1 MTTEQIKAASGVV
14 LGVKVDKVEEK
25 RLRTFAKTLGL
36 KVPKGIEAAIT
47 SVTERMLEDR
57 KKPDAGEYI
66 ACETCDGISSKD
78 LACCPYCGE
87 GGDVDDDEDE
97 KAEATPAGPE
107 EEHGK
112 KSNGLAIVNGKAT
125 IVHATPGQDL
135 KRILGQVRGYVRDW
149 TNSAWDIGEQLVLL
163 SQESP
168 ERPALWRLLKDPD
181 GVKAKY
187 RTFAA
192 FVKEEIGIS
201 DEMARTTLWA
211 VQEYRR
217 EQLAGFTLSKLSI
230 VLNAPE
236 SQQKKILAA
245 VGTKTAAEIREVV
258 KGANIQEGK
267 KLKAEGKKDPLEKRT
282 AARQERAKRENAA
295 KDAAKGVTTFV
306 LEGSRV
312 TAKLYREN
320 KDADGKLIQ
329 ASSVTDAWGWIDGK
343 NGVQL
348 VFRLEKNEDGR
359 LKIVFRAKREESEEV
374 ER

>member
-1 MTTEQIKAASGVV
+1 MSTPPPAAVPTPPARWRFG
-14 LGVKVDKVEEK
+14 
-25 RLRTFAKTLGL
+25 RLFLGL
-36 KVPKGIEAAIT
+36 SLLANLGLAGLAGYLAVRPIW
-47 SVTERMLEDR
+47 
-57 KKPDAGEYI
+57 PDDA
-66 ACETCDGISSKD
+66 DD
-78 LACCPYCGE
+78 LA
-87 GGDVDDDEDE
+87 
-97 KAEATPAGPE
+97 
-107 EEHGK
+107 
-112 KSNGLAIVNGKAT
+112 
-125 IVHATPGQDL
+125 
-135 KRILGQVRGYVRDW
+135 
-149 TNSAWDIGEQLVLL
+149 
-163 SQESP
+163 
-168 ERPALWRLLKDPD
+168 ERH
-181 GVKAKY
+181 Y
-187 RTFAA
+187 
-192 FVKEEIGIS
+192 
-201 DEMARTTLWA
+201 
-211 VQEYRR
+211 
-217 EQLAGFTLSKLSI
+217 
-230 VLNAPE
+230 
-236 SQQKKILAA
+236 